1 MYNSLFTYVK
11 VNNNKS
17 NNKFK
22 CNIGTRQGC
31 KLATILFILFLND
44 LIDDLNRAGL
54 TGKQIST
61 DDSEILAIFYAGDMS
76 SASDTARGLQAQTE
90 IISNFYE
97 RTGMEINLQKKKKKK
112 KKIIVFRNGDF
123 FMEHERWHFNGQP
136 VETVFSYM
144 GLYVIPKLIWT
155 YAK

>member
-1 MYNSLFTYVK
+1 MFVDFLKAFDKVSHEEVINSLIRKVVHGKSLNLLIAMYNSLFTYVK
-11 VNNNKS
+11 VNNNKC

-22 CNIGTRQGC
+22 CNISTRQGC

-61 DDSEILAIFYAGDMS
+61 DDSEILVIFYAGDMA
-76 SASDTARGLQAQTE
+76 SASDTGRGLQAQTE

-97 RTGMEINLQKKKKKK
+97 RTGMEINLQK
-112 KKIIVFRNGDF
+112 
-123 FMEHERWHFNGQP
+123 
-136 VETVFSYM
+136 
-144 GLYVIPKLIWT
+144 
-155 YAK
+155 